1 LDDVRRAAP
10 HWPATDN
17 WGTRVSSHFVDL
29 ATLQRPARHVFLSP
43 HYDDIALSS
52 GGVAALA
59 ARAGRE
65 VDVALIFGDHPDT
78 AQPLTDFA
86 LAMHEQWGMD
96 AAGVI
101 AGRRAEEAA
110 ASAILG
116 TRDLFLPFRDAIY
129 RGARYTSDELLFS
142 APSEDEADLPAQVT
156 AAAGLSGSADGSVRV
171 YAPLAIGF
179 HVDHQ
184 HVFRAGLQLAE
195 AGWDVWFYEDL
206 PYSLIAGA
214 RERRTAAIGSQVRP
228 GTLVDVESVWTEKM
242 DAIMAYPS
250 QLATIFGGYVG
261 VGSSRAEID
270 AAMSAYARA
279 AGDGIRAERFWT
291 AI

>member
-1 LDDVRRAAP
+1 MNDRGARVSTYFVD
-10 HWPATDN
+10 PAT
-17 WGTRVSSHFVDL
+17 L
-29 ATLQRPARHVFLSP
+29 ERPVRHVFLSP

-59 ARAGRE
+59 AQSQGRA
-65 VDVALIFGDHPDT
+65 DVALIFGDHPDP

-86 LAMHEQWGMD
+86 QMLHAQWGMN
-96 AAGVI
+96 AASVI

-116 TRDLFLPFRDAIY
+116 THDLFLPFRDAIY
-129 RGARYTSDELLFS
+129 RGARYTSDPILFG
-142 APSEDEADLPAQVT
+142 APAEDEADLSRKIA
-156 AAAGLSGSADGSVRV
+156 AAAGLSGPADASVRV

-184 HVFRAGLQLAE
+184 HVFQTGLLLAG

-206 PYSLIAGA
+206 PYALIEGA
-214 RERRTAAIGSQVRP
+214 SERRAAAIDKLAAP
-228 GTLVDVESVWTEKM
+228 GPLVDVESVWDKKIA
-242 DAIMAYPS
+242 AILAYPS

-261 VGSSRAEID
+261 VGSSRADID
-270 AAMSAYARA
+270 GAMSDYARE
-279 AGDGIRAERFWT
+279 AGGGLRAERFWT